1 MMMKQLLTP
10 DYIFESSWEV
20 CNKVGGIYTV
30 LSTRAKTLQSVFPDR
45 IFFIGPDV
53 WLGKENP
60 LFTED
65 EKMLQAWRKHALE
78 KDDLKIRIGRWNIPG
93 NPIAILVDFTPFYT
107 QKNDIYTQAW
117 IDFQVDSLHAYGD
130 YDEAS
135 MFSYAAGKV
144 VESYYRYNLTAS
156 DKVVYQAHEWMTG
169 LGALYIQKAVP
180 EIATIFTTHATSIG
194 RSIAGNN
201 KPLYDY
207 LFAYNGAGG
216 FGSIKAN

>member
-1 MMMKQLLTP
+1 MQKNFIISLKICNFALELRLVNRCAKELLAP

-30 LSTRAKTLQSVFPDR
+30 LSTRAKTLQGVFPDR

-65 EKMLQAWRKHALE
+65 VKLLQAWRKHALE

-144 VESYYRYNLTAS
+144 VESYYRFNLTEN

-169 LGALYIQKAVP
+169 
-180 EIATIFTTHATSIG
+180 IG
-194 RSIAGNN
+194 G
-201 KPLYDY
+201 P
-207 LFAYNGAGG
+207 LFAESGTRNSNNFYYSCN
-216 FGSIKAN
+216 FYRTFDCRK

>member
-1 MMMKQLLTP
+1 MMKQLLTP

-30 LSTRAKTLQSVFPDR
+30 LSTRAKTLESAFPGR

-60 LFTED
+60 LFSED
-65 EKMLQAWRKHALE
+65 DSLFAKWREHAL
-78 KDDLKIRIGRWNIPG
+78 KVNGLRLRIGRWNIPG
-93 NPIAILVDFTPFYT
+93 KPYAILVDFTPFFA

-117 IDFQVDSLHAYGD
+117 ADFRVDSLHAYGD

-144 VESYYRYNLTAS
+144 VESYYRFCLKPT
-156 DKVVYQAHEWMTG
+156 DKVV
-169 LGALYIQKAVP
+169 
-180 EIATIFTTHATSIG
+180 
-194 RSIAGNN
+194 
-201 KPLYDY
+201 
-207 LFAYNGAGG
+207 
-216 FGSIKAN
+216 